1 MKRDKRRF
9 LRASSAIEVWI
20 GNDGIYSRKDE
31 RLTVLGAG
39 GAFIAARRQYP
50 VGSTLSLRFRLHDS
64 DEYINCHALVRSAET
79 GVGVGVEFTDLTRED
94 HQRIRAFVENQLI
107 AEALQTTVT
116 RLGGSPGNAAGERKR
131 SEAEP
136 VWRAA

>member
-39 GAFIAARRQYP
+39 GAFIATRRQYP
-50 VGSTLSLRFRLHDS
+50 VRSTLSLRFRLHDS

-79 GVGVGVEFTDLTRED
+79 GVGVGVEFADLTRD
-94 HQRIRAFVENQLI
+94 DQQRIRAFVENQLI
-107 AEALQTTVT
+107 SEALQTTVT
-116 RLGGSPGNAAGERKR
+116 RMSGSSGATSGERKQ
-131 SEAEP
+131 SGPEP